1 MRWWKNSMV
10 VRIGRRLVLGAS
22 GFAAVAVAVDSDV
35 ARGERF
41 AGESS
46 YCGCNQPL
54 RWMVY
59 ASDEVVRGCT
69 RRHRVACSQ
78 KWEIE
83 WWMQGSRLRLWTIS
97 VLCLANKRSEIL
109 GERGTRVESR
119 SPPGQKGDQLTG
131 GFRTENSLGDCM
143 CEDGVGVDGQPSF
156 KGFPCGRSRSTSP
169 NVSALMRAGAGGIG
183 AFCGGDW
190 CQRGDLKRAP
200 EEYAQRRGV
209 IIDYRY

>member
-143 CEDGVGVDGQPSF
+143 CEDGVGAGYIIHYWGWMVSLLSRASLADGREVLLQML
-156 KGFPCGRSRSTSP
+156 
-169 NVSALMRAGAGGIG
+169 VL
-183 AFCGGDW
+183 
-190 CQRGDLKRAP
+190 
-200 EEYAQRRGV
+200 
-209 IIDYRY
+209 